1 MEEMEEKFTIKITD
15 TGLTI
20 DSMAEGMKKTTFFT
34 ASEALM
40 LLDILRNEEQNLQKM
55 AEQASPVPFKITVV

>member
-1 MEEMEEKFTIKITD
+1 MEEIKEKFTIKITD
-15 TGLTI
+15 TGLII
-20 DSMAEGMKKTTFFT
+20 DSMAEGMKTTTSFT

-55 AEQASPVPFKITVV
+55 AEQASPAPFKITVV

>member
-1 MEEMEEKFTIKITD
+1 MEEIKEKFTIKITD
-15 TGLTI
+15 TGLII
-20 DSMAEGMKKTTFFT
+20 DSMAEGMKTTTSFT